1 MIAHRSRMPLVVG
14 GAVVIAIVL
23 LAVTVTIARAWV
35 GTYDIAIPGI
45 PGPGALVSDGAP
57 ILRALSM
64 IAGIVTL
71 ACAVSAMLLSPIAR
85 GGVVSPL
92 GRRDLVLTSWAAGF
106 WALLCLV
113 QAAWALADVLGLPLT
128 EALRPEVV
136 ATYWSDI
143 PQVRT
148 LIAVALAALFV
159 SGLASV
165 GSTVISA
172 GIAALV
178 TVLALCLPA
187 VTGHGGGSS
196 QHALLL
202 ASGVAHASAASIW
215 IAAVLA
221 VLLVSVL
228 RREGMASAIQRLT
241 LVTVFAIAVLAVSGI
256 GNAAAQLNSF
266 SELITTRYGQLV
278 IVKVLLL
285 GLAVAAGMGLRQWIG
300 KKASADPASRSQLTL
315 RLTIEIV
322 IMALAVGIGSALTT
336 SPSPKVLEQ
345 FPSLGESLV
354 GYAYPPPPDFMNVV
368 LSLRPDPVFL
378 AICAI
383 LAGLYIGGVI
393 RLHRRGD
400 RWPLGR
406 TIAWLLGVTALL
418 WCTNAG
424 IAGYANVAP
433 GLHMAQHMALTMLV
447 PIFLVLGGP
456 ATLALRALRPA
467 KAGQWG
473 PREWVTVALQSRA
486 AVILT
491 NPLVVLG
498 IYFFGLYGLY
508 LSSAF
513 ANLMG
518 THVGHVAMQ
527 THFVLSGYLFYWIL
541 IGVDPRP
548 RFLPYWQR
556 FMILIIASAFHGF
569 FAIII
574 MMSNGALAPEWFGVV
589 RPEWVTDLLQETNS
603 GGQAAWAIGE
613 VPILIVIIAMSIQWA
628 RSDEREAR
636 RKDRQADRDDN
647 QEMAD
652 YNAYLAHL
660 HRRQASQTG
669 TPTTRPER
677 TDDWNP

>member
-1 MIAHRSRMPLVVG
+1 
-14 GAVVIAIVL
+14 
-23 LAVTVTIARAWV
+23 
-35 GTYDIAIPGI
+35 
-45 PGPGALVSDGAP
+45 
-57 ILRALSM
+57 
-64 IAGIVTL
+64 
-71 ACAVSAMLLSPIAR
+71 
-85 GGVVSPL
+85 
-92 GRRDLVLTSWAAGF
+92 
-106 WALLCLV
+106 
-113 QAAWALADVLGLPLT
+113 
-128 EALRPEVV
+128 
-136 ATYWSDI
+136 
-143 PQVRT
+143 
-148 LIAVALAALFV
+148 
-159 SGLASV
+159 
-165 GSTVISA
+165 
-172 GIAALV
+172 
-178 TVLALCLPA
+178 
-187 VTGHGGGSS
+187 
-196 QHALLL
+196 
-202 ASGVAHASAASIW
+202 
-215 IAAVLA
+215 
-221 VLLVSVL
+221 
-228 RREGMASAIQRLT
+228 
-241 LVTVFAIAVLAVSGI
+241 
-256 GNAAAQLNSF
+256 
-266 SELITTRYGQLV
+266 
-278 IVKVLLL
+278 
-285 GLAVAAGMGLRQWIG
+285 
-300 KKASADPASRSQLTL
+300 
-315 RLTIEIV
+315 
-322 IMALAVGIGSALTT
+322 
-336 SPSPKVLEQ
+336 
-345 FPSLGESLV
+345 
-354 GYAYPPPPDFMNVV
+354 
-368 LSLRPDPVFL
+368 
-378 AICAI
+378 
-383 LAGLYIGGVI
+383 
-393 RLHRRGD
+393 
-400 RWPLGR
+400 
-406 TIAWLLGVTALL
+406 
-418 WCTNAG
+418 
-424 IAGYANVAP
+424 
-433 GLHMAQHMALTMLV
+433 
-447 PIFLVLGGP
+447 

-473 PREWVTVALQSRA
+473 PREWITVALQSRA

-660 HRRQASQTG
+660 HRRQASQVG
-669 TPTTRPER
+669 TPTARPER